1 MTRKLLLL
9 LPLLATAAAISCFA
23 ANITTRDGTIY
34 RNAQVTGV
42 DPDGIRVTHSTGVA
56 KLRFEDLPEAL
67 QKQYHYDAAKV
78 AAYRK
83 QVEDAQKAAAAQAAV
98 AQQNKARATATPQAT
113 DARGAEE
120 LLADA
125 ESALRRGE
133 FVQSADLLNRIAS
146 QYPNSHQAGTVRD
159 LASFLRDRQGSQN
172 GPITVSEAERLRSLM
187 DALDNIRTNYRT
199 ATPEKRRA
207 LEAIFGRD
215 TFQRTDTGLDSLST
229 SAVKLRGATD
239 RALQEQR

>member
-83 QVEDAQKAAAAQAAV
+83 QVEDAQKAAAAQACCSTKQGTRHRDSAS
-98 AQQNKARATATPQAT
+98 NGRAW
-113 DARGAEE
+113 R
-120 LLADA
+120 
-125 ESALRRGE
+125 
-133 FVQSADLLNRIAS
+133 
-146 QYPNSHQAGTVRD
+146 
-159 LASFLRDRQGSQN
+159 
-172 GPITVSEAERLRSLM
+172 
-187 DALDNIRTNYRT
+187 
-199 ATPEKRRA
+199 
-207 LEAIFGRD
+207 
-215 TFQRTDTGLDSLST
+215 
-229 SAVKLRGATD
+229 
-239 RALQEQR
+239 